1 MKGRAAVVAVCAAAV
16 AARAWLAFVAPPSV
30 DLESYGIVADIV
42 RSGAPLYESTH
53 RYNYSP
59 VWSWM
64 LRGLNGVA
72 RSTGLSLSET
82 VRSALLLSD
91 LATAVLLFRI
101 AGRRR
106 GVAPWT
112 AAALFLANPV
122 GIWVS
127 SVQGQFD
134 GLSLFFLL
142 AAIAVSSPIPD
153 GAKRNHALFPALLL
167 AVSMMIK
174 QVTALHPI
182 LWMRRK
188 SAALAMLG
196 AYLLVALLFLP
207 YAAQWRAIARHVLL
221 YRAVPRSYG
230 LSELVLWDA
239 RWALPVSILALA
251 AAAIAAWRLRFADY
265 ARGSLVVFLVL
276 LFFAPGLGA
285 QYLIWPLTVGALFAG
300 AGYFAFTAAGTL
312 WILGSHFG
320 LPGSG
325 RYMGHLV
332 WLSVG
337 FWLLREARALSR
349 ATLREP
355 AEAQPAPPGASPLTQ
370 GSLAK

>member
-1 MKGRAAVVAVCAAAV
+1 MRGRAAAVVVCAASV
-16 AARAWLAFVAPPSV
+16 AARAWLAFAAPPSV
-30 DLESYGIVADIV
+30 DVESYGIVADIV

-53 RYNYSP
+53 RYNYPP
-59 VWSWM
+59 VWSWI
-64 LRGLNGVA
+64 LRGLDGVA
-72 RSTGLSLSET
+72 RSTGLSLAQV
-82 VRSALLLSD
+82 VRAALLLSD
-91 LATAVLLFRI
+91 LATAALLFRL

-106 GVAPWT
+106 AIAPWT

-142 AAIAVSSPIPD
+142 AAIAASSPLPG
-153 GAKRNHALFPALLL
+153 GAKRNDALLPALLL
-167 AVSMMIK
+167 AVSIMIK

-188 SAALAMLG
+188 SATLAMLA
-196 AYLLVALLFLP
+196 AYLVVGLLFLP
-207 YAAQWRAIARHVLL
+207 YASQWRAIARQVVL

-230 LSELVLWDA
+230 LSELVLWEA
-239 RWALPVSILALA
+239 RWALPISILALA
-251 AAAIAAWRLRFADY
+251 AAALAAWRLRFADH
-265 ARGSLVVFLVL
+265 ARASLVVFLVL

-285 QYLIWPLTVGALFAG
+285 QYLLWPLTIGALFAG

-312 WILGSHFG
+312 WIFGSHFG

-337 FWLLREARALSR
+337 FWLLREARAVSGEIP
-349 ATLREP
+349 REP
-355 AEAQPAPPGASPLTQ
+355 AGARPAPTGASPLAE

>member
-1 MKGRAAVVAVCAAAV
+1 MRGPAAAVVFCAAAV

-30 DLESYGIVADIV
+30 DLESYGIVAEVV
-42 RSGAPLYESTH
+42 RSGQPLYESTH
-53 RYNYSP
+53 RYNYPP
-59 VWSWM
+59 VWSWIV
-64 LRGLNGVA
+64 RGLDGVA
-72 RSTGLSLSET
+72 RSTGISLAQA
-82 VRSALLLSD
+82 VRATLLLSD
-91 LATAVLLFRI
+91 MATAALLFRL
-101 AGRRR
+101 ARRR
-106 GVAPWT
+106 PGVPPWT
-112 AAALFLANPV
+112 AAAFFLSNPV

-134 GLSLFFLL
+134 GVSLFFLL
-142 AAIAVSSPIPD
+142 AAIAASSPVKD
-153 GAKRNHALFPALLL
+153 AAGRERALLPAFFL
-167 AVSMMIK
+167 AISMMIK

-188 SAALAMLG
+188 SATVAMLA

-239 RWALPVSILALA
+239 RWALPVSALALA
-251 AAAIAAWRLRFADY
+251 AAAIAAYRLRFADD
-265 ARGSLVVFLVL
+265 ARASLVVFLVL

-285 QYLIWPLTVGALFAG
+285 QYLIWPLTIGALFAG
-300 AGYFAFTAAGTL
+300 VGYFGFTAAGTL

-325 RYMGHLV
+325 RYMGHIL
-332 WLSVG
+332 WLSAA
-337 FWLLREARALSR
+337 FWLLREARVWTQASR
-349 ATLREP
+349 REP
-355 AEAQPAPPGASPLTQ
+355 AEALRAAPGAPPLAES
-370 GSLAK
+370 SLAK